1 MLVDDA
7 VQVRRRAVAI
17 PGAVRIDDGHRSRD
31 TDTQAI
37 GLGAQHAAGRGLH
50 GRVGESTLK
59 VFPTGKRVLARRA
72 LAADAKEH
80 VPSLAPDAELGQR
93 DG

>member
-7 VQVRRRAVAI
+7 VEVGWRAVAI
-17 PGAVRIDDGHRSRD
+17 PGAVRIDDGHGARHAD
-31 TDTQAI
+31 AQAI

-50 GRVGESTLK
+50 GRVGESTLQ
-59 VFPTGKRVLARRA
+59 VFPAGERVLARRT
-72 LAADAKEH
+72 LAADAQEH
-80 VPSLAPDAELGQR
+80 VPALAPDTELGQR